1 MARMLI
7 ISGLLLLAAGVLL
20 WFFPGIFRYFGRLP
34 GDFRFKSGHTEIYFP
49 LSTGLLISLII
60 SLLLR
65 IFNSGF
71 FKQ

>member
-1 MARMLI
+1 MVRLLI
-7 ISGLLLLAAGVLL
+7 ISGLLLLTAGVLL
-20 WFFPGIFRYFGRLP
+20 WLFPNAFRYLGRLP
-34 GDFRFKSGHTEIYFP
+34 GDFHFKNGNTEMYFP
-49 LSTGLLISLII
+49 LSTGILISLII